1 LRGCEAPWAELPG
14 FTAKQARRGS
24 IEKMADRAKAHG
36 VNVAIS
42 FGFDSNNIGDYNRSI
57 WHGGIYRA

>member
-1 LRGCEAPWAELPG
+1 MGGAIGGAQPS
-14 FTAKQARRGS
+14 RRRES

-42 FGFDSNNIGDYNRSI
+42 FGFDSNNIGDYNRYI

>member
-1 LRGCEAPWAELPG
+1 VKPLGRSYRG

-42 FGFDSNNIGDYNRSI
+42 FGFDSNNIGDYNRCI

>member
-1 LRGCEAPWAELPG
+1 VKPCRRRNQGVYG
-14 FTAKQARRGS
+14 RQARRES
-24 IEKMADRAKAHG
+24 IKRMVDRAKAYG

-42 FGFDSNNIGDYNRSI
+42 FGFDSNNVGDYNRCI

>member
-1 LRGCEAPWAELPG
+1 VKPRGRSYRG

-42 FGFDSNNIGDYNRSI
+42 FGFDSNNIGDYNRCI
-57 WHGGIYRA
+57 

>member
-1 LRGCEAPWAELPG
+1 MKSCGRSYRG
-14 FTAKQARRGS
+14 FTAKRARRGF
-24 IEKMADRAKAHG
+24 IEKMVVRAKAHG

-42 FGFDSNNIGDYNRSI
+42 FRFDSNNIGDYNRYI

>member
-1 LRGCEAPWAELPG
+1 VKPRGRSYRG

-42 FGFDSNNIGDYNRSI
+42 FKLDSNNIGD
-57 WHGGIYRA
+57 